1 MTEVT
6 FKWPDSAFEFEFAA
20 LSYARPEKNQYAY
33 MLEGFDEN
41 WNEIGTRNYGKY
53 TNLPGGTYTLRLKGS
68 NNDGVWNETGYA
80 LEITIV
86 PPFWETWWF
95 RTIVILVMIGG
106 AIGGYGLRVRN
117 LEVRGRELES
127 QVEQRTAELMQIE
140 EDLRQSEM
148 EKAIT
153 EERNRLARDLHDSV
167 TQSIYSLTLLAEAGQ
182 RMIKSGDIQQAEG
195 NQSRLGD
202 IAQQALQEM
211 RLLVYELRPQVLRSE
226 GLVGALE
233 QRLEA
238 VERRAGIN
246 ARMLV
251 EVEIEL
257 PADLE
262 EELYYISTE
271 ALNNALK
278 HTKAS
283 EVVLSL
289 RADEGS
295 LLLEV
300 KDNGQGFDQELARS
314 KGGMGLASMG
324 ERVEKIGGILSIQS
338 ERDVGTSIRVSVPF
352 QTKPQISSVN
362 PEVSP

>member
-1 MTEVT
+1 LGTLFVIT
-6 FKWPDSAFEFEFAA
+6 HGHREFSQQDIE
-20 LSYARPEKNQYAY
+20 LLTS
-33 MLEGFDEN
+33 
-41 WNEIGTRNYGKY
+41 
-53 TNLPGGTYTLRLKGS
+53 
-68 NNDGVWNETGYA
+68 
-80 LEITIV
+80 
-86 PPFWETWWF
+86 
-95 RTIVILVMIGG
+95 IGG
-106 AIGGYGLRVRN
+106 QIGVAVENAHLY
-117 LEVRGRELES
+117 EQAQ
-127 QVEQRTAELMQIE
+127 QVAVVDE
-140 EDLRQSEM
+140 RQ
-148 EKAIT
+148 
-153 EERNRLARDLHDSV
+153 RLARDLHDSV

-289 RADEGS
+289 RADEGN
-295 LLLEV
+295 LTLEV
-300 KDNGQGFDQELARS
+300 EDNGQGFDQELIQA
-314 KGGMGLASMG
+314 KGGMGLTNMG
-324 ERVEKIGGILSIQS
+324 ERVEKIGGELTIQS
-338 ERDVGTSIRVSVPF
+338 EPGAGTMVRVIAPLKSPKDS
-352 QTKPQISSVN
+352 QTDNQSSSDH
-362 PEVSP
+362 PEVSS

>member
-1 MTEVT
+1 VTEIDNLKVG
-6 FKWPDSAFEFEFAA
+6 
-20 LSYARPEKNQYAY
+20 
-33 MLEGFDEN
+33 EGFSGQVAQTGEPLVVQDLSTDARLTRSVVKESGFHSLA
-41 WNEIGTRNYGKY
+41 IAPLVSRGQLLGT
-53 TNLPGGTYTLRLKGS
+53 LF
-68 NNDGVWNETGYA
+68 V
-80 LEITIV
+80 ITHGHREFSQQDI
-86 PPFWETWWF
+86 E
-95 RTIVILVMIGG
+95 LLMSIGG
-106 AIGGYGLRVRN
+106 QIGVAVENTHLY
-117 LEVRGRELES
+117 EQAQ
-127 QVEQRTAELMQIE
+127 QVAVVDE
-140 EDLRQSEM
+140 RQ
-148 EKAIT
+148 
-153 EERNRLARDLHDSV
+153 RLARDLHDSV

-211 RLLVYELRPQVLRSE
+211 RLLVYELRPQMLRSE

-246 ARMLV
+246 ASMLV

-289 RADEGS
+289 RADEGN
-295 LLLEV
+295 LILEV
-300 KDNGQGFDQELARS
+300 KDNGQGFDQELIQA
-314 KGGMGLASMG
+314 KGGMGLTNMG
-324 ERVEKIGGILSIQS
+324 ERVEKIGGELTIQS
-338 ERDVGTSIRVSVPF
+338 EPGAGTMVRVIAPLKSPKDS
-352 QTKPQISSVN
+352 QTDNQSSSDH
-362 PEVSP
+362 PEGSS